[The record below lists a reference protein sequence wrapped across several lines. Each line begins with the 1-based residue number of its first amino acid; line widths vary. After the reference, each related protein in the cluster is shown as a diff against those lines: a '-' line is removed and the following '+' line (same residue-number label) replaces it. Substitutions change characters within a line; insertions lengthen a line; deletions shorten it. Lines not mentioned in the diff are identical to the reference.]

1 MYREAKSQHGGD
13 PVKAWAHIVDNPQRA
28 KAYKSARGKGG
39 LVRATWD
46 EATEMVAA
54 AYVHTIKKWGPDRVA
69 GFSPIPAMSMVSH
82 ASGARFTSLVGGSML
97 ALLRLVRRPAGGLAA
112 GLR

>member
-1 MYREAKSQHGGD
+1 MRYPYVRGVPLEMYREAKARLGD
-13 PVKAWAHIVDNPQRA
+13 PVLAWADVVGDPERSRRY
-28 KAYKSARGKGG
+28 KAARGKGG

-54 AYVHTIKKWGPDRVA
+54 AHVHTIKEYGPDRIA

-82 ASGARFTSLVGGSML
+82 GVG
-97 ALLRLVRRPAGGLAA
+97 RQAG
-112 GLR
+112 